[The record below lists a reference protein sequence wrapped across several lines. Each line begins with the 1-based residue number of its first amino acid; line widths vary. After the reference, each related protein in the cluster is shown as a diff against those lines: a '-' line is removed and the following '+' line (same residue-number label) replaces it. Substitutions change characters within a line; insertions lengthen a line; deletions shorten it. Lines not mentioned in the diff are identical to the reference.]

1 MAARD
6 AAPVKRADEADAEAD
21 EVPDG
26 LPEAELEPEGALPTA
41 LADDG
46 RGMGAVGPP
55 RTTLELLGLGLELGL
70 ALGLAGAGLGVLV
83 LVLGTSTGMTE
94 EEGVGVEEHWWQWV
108 TVVVIRGR
116 EMLKVWPAEVVNWGS
131 WLMVAL
137 GQ

>member
-26 LPEAELEPEGALPTA
+26 LPDAELEPEGALPTA

-55 RTTLELLGLGLELGL
+55 RTTLELLGLALGLGL
-70 ALGLAGAGLGVLV
+70 ALAGAGLGVLV
-83 LVLGTSTGMTE
+83 LVLGTSTGMTDEDEEE
-94 EEGVGVEEHWWQWV
+94 EEGVGVGVEEL
-108 TVVVIRGR
+108 
-116 EMLKVWPAEVVNWGS
+116 ESGS
-131 WLMVAL
+131 VFIL
-137 GQ
+137 

>member
-94 EEGVGVEEHWWQWV
+94 EEGVGVEELENQYVSICLYCIIYYSGCWTLELTTGGNGSRWW
-108 TVVVIRGR
+108 
-116 EMLKVWPAEVVNWGS
+116 
-131 WLMVAL
+131 
-137 GQ
+137 